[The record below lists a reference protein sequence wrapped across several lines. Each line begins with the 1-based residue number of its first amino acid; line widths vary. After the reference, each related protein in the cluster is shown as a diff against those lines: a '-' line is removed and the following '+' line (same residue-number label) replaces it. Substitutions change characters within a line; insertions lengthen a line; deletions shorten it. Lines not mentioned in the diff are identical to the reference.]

1 MTTTKKRG
9 LRAVFRCAR
18 IDAFVEP
25 TGDVVEQKGQRYQR
39 MKVRARREHPRFLW
53 VPIDA
58 TRWDIENM
66 LEIEY
71 FDGNKNYAL
80 PIVTDLRTVA

>member
-1 MTTTKKRG
+1 
-9 LRAVFRCAR
+9 
-18 IDAFVEP
+18 
-25 TGDVVEQKGQRYQR
+25 